1 MHLVQILLPLA
12 DNDGQPFPPSL
23 FAAVRAELADRYG
36 GITVYRRAPA
46 EGLWCDDGKASRD
59 DVAIHEVMVDTL
71 DRDWW
76 ADYRAGLEAR
86 FRQDEV
92 LVRAVAVERL

>member
-12 DNDGQPFPPSL
+12 DNDGRPFPASL
-23 FAAVRAELADRYG
+23 FAAVRTELADRYG

-46 EGLWCDDGKASRD
+46 EGLWCDDGDTSHD
-59 DVAIHEVMVDTL
+59 DVAIYEVMVEVL
-71 DRDWW
+71 DHHWW

>member
-12 DNDGQPFPPSL
+12 DNDGQPFPHAL

-46 EGLWCDDGKASRD
+46 EGLWCDDGQATRD
-59 DVAIHEVMVDTL
+59 DVAIYEVMVEAL
-71 DRDWW
+71 DRNWW
-76 ADYRAGLEAR
+76 ADYRAGLEVR

-92 LVRAVAVERL
+92 VVRAVPVERL

>member
-1 MHLVQILLPLA
+1 MYLVQILLPLA
-12 DNDGQPFPPSL
+12 DNAGVPFPASL
-23 FAAVRAELADRYG
+23 LANVREELAARYG

-46 EGLWCDDGKASRD
+46 EGVWCDDGEASHD
-59 DVAIHEVMVDTL
+59 DVAIYEVMVDTL
-71 DRDWW
+71 DRNWW

-92 LVRAVAVERL
+92 LVRVVAVERL